1 MMHNYGNQFQLGT
14 SARDTRAF
22 FFGYEEIITMQ
33 IKKKTS
39 HALHKTGPDGAVVV
53 SSV

>member
-33 IKKKTS
+33 IKKNFTCTAQS
-39 HALHKTGPDGAVVV
+39 GYVIRLMGW
-53 SSV
+53 